1 VDQAQRIHHWA
12 FGGSAALDPLY
23 DPGRAMKLFQL
34 ALAYLRHRPLNT
46 FLNVILLALGVAMIV
61 VLLLFSSQ
69 MEDRL
74 TRDSRG
80 IDMVVGAKGSPL
92 QLILSSIYQIDMPT
106 GNIALTD
113 ALKLK
118 SHPMIKRI
126 VPLALGDAFRG
137 FRIVG
142 TEHSYLKLYDAALAQ
157 GELWAKP
164 LDAVLGSQVAKV
176 TGLKIGDTF
185 TGSHGLG
192 AGGGEHEAAP
202 FKVVGILAPTD
213 SVADRLVLTGIDS
226 VWKMHEHHSEK
237 EGDHTE
243 SNTGKEV
250 TSLLIQ
256 YRTPLAGAS
265 LPREINSQS
274 AMQAASPAFETAR
287 LLSLVGFGVD
297 TLRAFAI
304 VLMAS
309 ALLSMFIALTNTLDE
324 RRYDLAIMRTLGAGN
339 GWLFALVLLQGM
351 LLAGLG
357 ALIGIALGH
366 IAAQALGMWFN
377 ITQQMAFTGLT
388 WVKEEWWLIAVAI
401 AVGIV
406 AAILPALRA
415 YRTDI
420 ASTLAKE

>member
-1 VDQAQRIHHWA
+1 
-12 FGGSAALDPLY
+12 
-23 DPGRAMKLFQL
+23 MKLWQL
-34 ALAYLRHRPLNT
+34 ASAYLRERPLNT
-46 FLNVILLALGVAMIV
+46 FLNIFLLALGVAMIV
-61 VLLLFSSQ
+61 VLLLFSAQ
-69 MEDRL
+69 VEDRL
-74 TRDSRG
+74 TKDSQG

-106 GNIALTD
+106 GNISLTD
-113 ALKLK
+113 AKKLSK
-118 SHPMIKRI
+118 HPMIKTI

-142 TEHSYLKLYDAALAQ
+142 TEHSYLKLYDAKLAQ
-157 GELWAKP
+157 GELWSNP
-164 LDAVLGSQVAKV
+164 LDATLGAKVAKV

-202 FKVVGILAPTD
+202 FRVVGILAETG

-237 EGDHTE
+237 EDHATDHDDSDE
-243 SNTGKEV
+243 GKEV

-265 LPREINSQS
+265 LPREINSQT

-297 TLRAFAI
+297 TLRAFAL

-309 ALLSMFIALTNTLDE
+309 ALLSMLIALTNMLDE

-339 GWLFALVLLQGM
+339 RWLFALVIVQG
-351 LLAGLG
+351 LILALAG

-366 IAAQALGMWFN
+366 LAAQALGMWFN
-377 ITQQMAFTGLT
+377 MTQQMAFTGLT
-388 WVKEEWWLIAVAI
+388 WVKEEWWLIAIALLVGAI
-401 AVGIV
+401 
-406 AAILPALRA
+406 AAILPAIRA

>member
-1 VDQAQRIHHWA
+1 
-12 FGGSAALDPLY
+12 
-23 DPGRAMKLFQL
+23 MKLWQL
-34 ALAYLRHRPLNT
+34 AWAYLRERPLNT
-46 FLNVILLALGVAMIV
+46 FLNIFLLALGVAMIV
-61 VLLLFSSQ
+61 VLLLFSAQ
-69 MEDRL
+69 VEDRL
-74 TRDSRG
+74 TKDSRG

-106 GNIALTD
+106 GNISLTD
-113 ALKLK
+113 AKKLSK
-118 SHPMIKRI
+118 HPMIKTI

-142 TEHSYLKLYDAALAQ
+142 TEHSYLKLYDAKLAQ
-157 GELWAKP
+157 GELWSNP
-164 LDAVLGSQVAKV
+164 LDATLGAKVAKV
-176 TGLKIGDTF
+176 TGLKLGDKF

-202 FKVVGILAPTD
+202 FKVVGILAETG

-237 EGDHTE
+237 EDHATDHDDSDE
-243 SNTGKEV
+243 GKEV

-265 LPREINSQS
+265 LPREINSQT

-297 TLRAFAI
+297 TLRAFAL

-309 ALLSMFIALTNTLDE
+309 ALLSMFIALTNMLDE

-339 GWLFALVLLQGM
+339 RWLFALVIVQG
-351 LLAGLG
+351 LILALAG

-366 IAAQALGMWFN
+366 LAAQALGMWFN
-377 ITQQMAFTGLT
+377 MTQQMAFTGLT
-388 WVKEEWWLIAVAI
+388 WVKEEWWLIAIALLVGAI
-401 AVGIV
+401 
-406 AAILPALRA
+406 AAILPAIRA

>member
-1 VDQAQRIHHWA
+1 
-12 FGGSAALDPLY
+12 
-23 DPGRAMKLFQL
+23 MKLWQL
-34 ALAYLRHRPLNT
+34 AWAYLRERPLNT
-46 FLNVILLALGVAMIV
+46 FLNIFLLALGVAMIV
-61 VLLLFSSQ
+61 VLLLFSAQ
-69 MEDRL
+69 VEDRL
-74 TRDSRG
+74 TKDSRG

-106 GNIALTD
+106 GNISLTD
-113 ALKLK
+113 AKKLSK
-118 SHPMIKRI
+118 HPMIKTI

-142 TEHSYLKLYDAALAQ
+142 TEHSYLKLYDAKLAQ
-157 GELWAKP
+157 GELWTKP
-164 LDAVLGSQVAKV
+164 LDAVLGAKV
-176 TGLKIGDTF
+176 ARISALKIGDNF

-202 FKVVGILAPTD
+202 FKVVGILAETG

-237 EGDHTE
+237 EDHATDHDDSDE
-243 SNTGKEV
+243 GKEV

-265 LPREINSQS
+265 LPREINSQT

-297 TLRAFAI
+297 TLRAFAL

-309 ALLSMFIALTNTLDE
+309 ALLSMLIALTNMLDE

-339 GWLFALVLLQGM
+339 RWLFALVIVQG
-351 LLAGLG
+351 LILALAG

-366 IAAQALGMWFN
+366 LAAQALGMWFN
-377 ITQQMAFTGLT
+377 MTQQMAFTGLT
-388 WVKEEWWLIAVAI
+388 WVKEEWWLIAIALLVGAI
-401 AVGIV
+401 
-406 AAILPALRA
+406 AAILPAIRA

>member
-1 VDQAQRIHHWA
+1 
-12 FGGSAALDPLY
+12 
-23 DPGRAMKLFQL
+23 MKLPQL

-46 FLNVILLALGVAMIV
+46 FLNVVLLALGVAMIV
-61 VLLLFSSQ
+61 VLLLFSAQ

-92 QLILSSIYQIDMPT
+92 QLIISSIYQIDMPT
-106 GNIALTD
+106 GNIFLAD
-113 ALKLK
+113 ATKLR
-118 SHPMIKRI
+118 SHPMIKTI

-142 TEHSYLKLYDAALAQ
+142 TEHSYLGLYDAKLAR
-157 GELWAKP
+157 GELWMKP
-164 LDAVLGSQVAKV
+164 LDATLGAAVAEK
-176 TGLKIGDTF
+176 TGLDLGDTF

-202 FKVVGILAPTD
+202 FKVVGILAATG
-213 SVADRLVLTGIDS
+213 SVADRLILTGIDS
-226 VWKMHEHHSEK
+226 VWKMHQYHAQSNVEPET
-237 EGDHTE
+237 DTE
-243 SNTGKEV
+243 KEV

-287 LLSLVGFGVD
+287 LLSMVGFGVD

-309 ALLSMFIALTNTLDE
+309 ALLSMFIALTNSLDE

-339 GWLFALVLLQGM
+339 AWLFALVLLQGV
-351 LLAGLG
+351 LLAGIG
-357 ALIGIALGH
+357 ALIGIVLGH
-366 IAAQALGMWFN
+366 LAAQALGMWFN
-377 ITQQMAFTGLT
+377 LTQQMAFTGLT
-388 WVKEEWWLIAVAI
+388 WVQEEFWLIGVAVL
-401 AVGIV
+401 VGIV
-406 AAILPALRA
+406 AAIWPALRA
-415 YRTDI
+415 YHTDI

>member
-1 VDQAQRIHHWA
+1 
-12 FGGSAALDPLY
+12 
-23 DPGRAMKLFQL
+23 MKLFQL

-46 FLNVILLALGVAMIV
+46 LLNVILLALGVAMIV
-61 VLLLFSSQ
+61 VLLLFSAQ
-69 MEDRL
+69 VEDRL

-106 GNIALTD
+106 GNIALAD
-113 ALKLK
+113 AKKLA
-118 SHPMIKRI
+118 SHPMIKII

-142 TEHSYLKLYDAALAQ
+142 TEHSYLKLYDAKLAQ
-157 GELWAKP
+157 GELWTKP
-164 LDAVLGSQVAKV
+164 LDAALGAAVAKK
-176 TGLKIGDTF
+176 TGLKLGDTF

-202 FKVVGILAPTD
+202 FKVVGILAPTG

-226 VWKMHEHHSEK
+226 VWKMHEHHTEK
-237 EGDHTE
+237 ETHETE
-243 SNTGKEV
+243 SDAGKEV
-250 TSLLIQ
+250 TALLIQ

-297 TLRAFAI
+297 TLRAFAV

-339 GWLFALVLLQGM
+339 AWLFALVLLQGM

-357 ALIGIALGH
+357 ALIGIVLGH
-366 IAAQALGMWFN
+366 LAAQALGMWFN

-388 WVKEEWWLIAVAI
+388 WVKEEFWLIAVAI
-401 AVGIV
+401 GVGIV

-420 ASTLAKE
+420 ARTLAKE

>member
-1 VDQAQRIHHWA
+1 
-12 FGGSAALDPLY
+12 
-23 DPGRAMKLFQL
+23 MKLLQL
-34 ALAYLRHRPLNT
+34 ALAYLRHRSLNT

-61 VLLLFSSQ
+61 VLLLFSAQ
-69 MEDRL
+69 VEDRL

-106 GNIALTD
+106 GNISLAD
-113 ALKLK
+113 AMKLK
-118 SHPMIKRI
+118 SHPMIKTI

-142 TEHSYLKLYDAALAQ
+142 TEHSYLTLYDAKLAQ
-157 GELWAKP
+157 GELWTKP
-164 LDAVLGSQVAKV
+164 LDAVLGAAVAKK
-176 TGLKIGDTF
+176 TGLKLGDRF

-202 FKVVGILAPTD
+202 FKVVGILAETG

-226 VWKMHEHHSEK
+226 VWKMHEHHGEK
-237 EGDHTE
+237 ETHETE
-243 SNTGKEV
+243 SDAAKEV

-265 LPREINSQS
+265 LPREINSKS

-339 GWLFALVLLQGM
+339 VWLFALVLLQGV

-366 IAAQALGMWFN
+366 LAAQALGMWFN

-388 WVKEEWWLIAVAI
+388 WVNEEFGLIAVAI
-401 AVGIV
+401 GVGIV

>member
-1 VDQAQRIHHWA
+1 MR
-12 FGGSAALDPLY
+12 LL
-23 DPGRAMKLFQL
+23 QL
-34 ALAYLRHRPLNT
+34 AFAYLRHRPLNT
-46 FLNVILLALGVAMIV
+46 LLNVILLALGVAMIV
-61 VLLLFSSQ
+61 VLLLFSAQ

-106 GNIALTD
+106 GNIALAD
-113 ALKLK
+113 AKKLK
-118 SHPMIKRI
+118 SHPMIKTI

-142 TEHSYLKLYDAALAQ
+142 TEHSYLGLYDAKLAQ
-157 GELWAKP
+157 GELWSKP
-164 LDAVLGSQVAKV
+164 LDATLGAKVAKV
-176 TGLKIGDTF
+176 TGLNLGDTF

-202 FKVVGILAPTD
+202 FKVVGILAETG

-226 VWKMHEHHSEK
+226 VWKMHEHHAEQAA
-237 EGDHTE
+237 EETDA
-243 SNTGKEV
+243 GKEV

-256 YRTPLAGAS
+256 YRSPLAGAS

-339 GWLFALVLLQGM
+339 AWLFALVLLQGV
-351 LLAGLG
+351 LLAGIG
-357 ALIGIALGH
+357 ALLGLVLGH
-366 IAAQALGMWFN
+366 LAAQALGMWFN
-377 ITQQMAFTGLT
+377 IPQQMAFTGIT
-388 WVKEEWWLIAVAI
+388 WVKEEMWLIAVAVL
-401 AVGIV
+401 VGII

-420 ASTLAKE
+420 AKTLAKE

>member
-1 VDQAQRIHHWA
+1 
-12 FGGSAALDPLY
+12 
-23 DPGRAMKLFQL
+23 MKLPQL

-46 FLNVILLALGVAMIV
+46 FLNVILLAFGVAMIV
-61 VLLLFSSQ
+61 VLLLFSAQ
-69 MEDRL
+69 VEDRL

-113 ALKLK
+113 AIKLK

-142 TEHSYLKLYDAALAQ
+142 TEHSYLKLYDAKLAQ

-164 LDAVLGSQVAKV
+164 LDATLGAAVAKKI
-176 TGLKIGDTF
+176 GLKIGDTF
-185 TGSHGLG
+185 TGAHGLG

-202 FKVVGILAPTD
+202 FKVVGILQESG

-237 EGDHTE
+237 EEHHEE
-243 SNTGKEV
+243 SNADKEV

-287 LLSLVGFGVD
+287 LLNLVGFGVD

-339 GWLFALVLLQGM
+339 GWLFVLVILQGVLL
-351 LLAGLG
+351 AAIG

-366 IAAQALGMWFN
+366 VAAQLLGMWFN

-401 AVGIV
+401 VVGVV

>member
-1 VDQAQRIHHWA
+1 
-12 FGGSAALDPLY
+12 
-23 DPGRAMKLFQL
+23 MKLWQL
-34 ALAYLRHRPLNT
+34 AWAYLRERPLNT
-46 FLNVILLALGVAMIV
+46 FLNIFLLALGVAMIV
-61 VLLLFSSQ
+61 VLLLFSAQ
-69 MEDRL
+69 VEDRL
-74 TRDSRG
+74 TKDSRG

-106 GNIALTD
+106 GNIPLAD
-113 ALKLK
+113 AKKL
-118 SHPMIKRI
+118 SQHPMIKTI

-142 TEHSYLKLYDAALAQ
+142 TEHSYLKFYDAKLAQ

-164 LDAVLGSQVAKV
+164 LDATLGAKVAKV
-176 TGLKIGDTF
+176 TGLKLGDTF

-192 AGGGEHEAAP
+192 AGGGEHEASP
-202 FKVVGILAPTD
+202 FKVVGILAETG

-226 VWKMHEHHSEK
+226 VWKMHEHHGAK
-237 EGDHTE
+237 EDHDADHDE
-243 SNTGKEV
+243 NKDREV

-265 LPREINSQS
+265 LPREINSQT

-297 TLRAFAI
+297 TLRAFAV

-309 ALLSMFIALTNTLDE
+309 ALLSMFIALTNMLDE

-339 GWLFALVLLQGM
+339 GWLFALVILQG
-351 LLAGLG
+351 LILALAG
-357 ALIGIALGH
+357 ALIGIVLGH
-366 IAAQALGMWFN
+366 MAAQALGMWFN
-377 ITQQMAFTGLT
+377 MTQQMAFTGWT
-388 WVKEEWWLIAVAI
+388 WVMEEIWLIAI
-401 AVGIV
+401 AVLVGGI
-406 AAILPALRA
+406 AAILPAIRA

-420 ASTLAKE
+420 AKTLAKE

>member
-1 VDQAQRIHHWA
+1 MR
-12 FGGSAALDPLY
+12 LL
-23 DPGRAMKLFQL
+23 QL

-61 VLLLFSSQ
+61 VLLLFSAQ
-69 MEDRL
+69 VEDRL

-106 GNIALTD
+106 GNISLAD
-113 ALKLK
+113 AKKLK
-118 SHPMIKRI
+118 SHPMIKTI

-142 TEHSYLKLYDAALAQ
+142 TEHSYLGLYDAKLAQ

-164 LDAVLGSQVAKV
+164 LDATLGARVAKA
-176 TGLKIGDTF
+176 TGLKLGDTF

-202 FKVVGILAPTD
+202 FKVVGILAETG

-226 VWKMHEHHSEK
+226 VWKMHEHHAEK
-237 EGDHTE
+237 EQHENEHETDTDE
-243 SNTGKEV
+243 GKQV

-287 LLSLVGFGVD
+287 LLTLVGFGVD
-297 TLRAFAI
+297 TLRAFGI

-339 GWLFALVLLQGM
+339 AWLFALVLLQGV
-351 LLAGLG
+351 LLAGIG
-357 ALIGIALGH
+357 ALIGIVLGH
-366 IAAQALGMWFN
+366 LAAQVLGMWFN

-388 WVKEEWWLIAVAI
+388 WVKEEIWLIAVAVL
-401 AVGIV
+401 VGIV
-406 AAILPALRA
+406 AAILPAIRA

-420 ASTLAKE
+420 AATLAKE

>member
-1 VDQAQRIHHWA
+1 
-12 FGGSAALDPLY
+12 
-23 DPGRAMKLFQL
+23 
-34 ALAYLRHRPLNT
+34 
-46 FLNVILLALGVAMIV
+46 
-61 VLLLFSSQ
+61 
-69 MEDRL
+69 
-74 TRDSRG
+74 
-80 IDMVVGAKGSPL
+80 MVVGAKGSPL

-106 GNIALTD
+106 GNILLAD
-113 ALKLK
+113 AKKLIG
-118 SHPMIKRI
+118 HPLIKTI
-126 VPLALGDAFRG
+126 VPLALGDAFHG

-142 TEHSYLKLYDAALAQ
+142 TEHSYLKLYDAKIAQ

-164 LDAVLGSQVAKV
+164 LDATLGAAVAKK
-176 TGLKIGDTF
+176 TELKLGDTF

-202 FKVVGILAPTD
+202 FKVVGILAETG

-226 VWKMHEHHSEK
+226 VWEMHEHHADKEK
-237 EGDHTE
+237 RAAE
-243 SNTGKEV
+243 SNEGREV

-297 TLRAFAI
+297 TLRAFGI

-339 GWLFALVLLQGM
+339 GWLFALVLLQGV
-351 LLAGLG
+351 LLASLG

-366 IAAQALGMWFN
+366 LAAQGLGMWFN

-388 WVKEEWWLIAVAI
+388 WVKEEFWLIAVAI
-401 AVGIV
+401 GVGII

>member
-1 VDQAQRIHHWA
+1 
-12 FGGSAALDPLY
+12 
-23 DPGRAMKLFQL
+23 MKLFQL

-61 VLLLFSSQ
+61 VLLLFSAQ

-106 GNIALTD
+106 GNIALAD

-142 TEHSYLKLYDAALAQ
+142 TEHSYLKLYDAKIAQ

-164 LDAVLGSQVAKV
+164 LEAALGAQVAKV

-202 FKVVGILAPTD
+202 FKVVGILRETG

-237 EGDHTE
+237 EEHHEE
-243 SNTGKEV
+243 SSADKEV

-287 LLSLVGFGVD
+287 LLNLVGFGVD

-304 VLMAS
+304 VLMIS

-339 GWLFALVLLQGM
+339 RWLFALVILQGL

-357 ALIGIALGH
+357 ALIGIGLGH
-366 IAAQALGMWFN
+366 LAAQALGMWFN

-388 WVKEEWWLIAVAI
+388 WVKEEFWLIAVAI
-401 AVGIV
+401 GVGII

-420 ASTLAKE
+420 AKTLAKE

>member
-1 VDQAQRIHHWA
+1 MT
-12 FGGSAALDPLY
+12 LP
-23 DPGRAMKLFQL
+23 QL

-46 FLNVILLALGVAMIV
+46 LLNVILLALGIAMIV
-61 VLLLFSSQ
+61 VLLLFSAQ

-106 GNIALTD
+106 GNIPLAD
-113 ALKLK
+113 AKKLK
-118 SHPMIKRI
+118 SHPMIKTI

-142 TEHSYLKLYDAALAQ
+142 TEHNYLDLYHAKLAQ
-157 GELWAKP
+157 GELWGEP
-164 LDAVLGSQVAKV
+164 LDATLGAKVAKV
-176 TGLKIGDTF
+176 TGLKLGDTF

-202 FKVVGILAPTD
+202 FKVVGILAETGG
-213 SVADRLVLTGIDS
+213 VADRLVLTGIDS
-226 VWKMHEHHSEK
+226 VWKMHEHHAQEK
-237 EGDHTE
+237 QETE
-243 SNTGKEV
+243 SNDDREV
-250 TSLLIQ
+250 TALLIQ

-265 LPREINSQS
+265 LPREINTQS

-287 LLSLVGFGVD
+287 LLSLLGVGVD

-339 GWLFALVLLQGM
+339 TSLFVLVLLQGV
-351 LLAGLG
+351 LLAAIG
-357 ALIGIALGH
+357 ALLGIVLGH
-366 IAAQALGMWFN
+366 LAAQALGMWFN
-377 ITQQMAFTGLT
+377 ITQQMAFTGLI
-388 WVKEEWWLIAVAI
+388 WVKQEFWLIAVAI
-401 AVGIV
+401 VVGIV
-406 AAILPALRA
+406 AAILPAIRA

-420 ASTLAKE
+420 ARTLADQ

>member
-1 VDQAQRIHHWA
+1 
-12 FGGSAALDPLY
+12 
-23 DPGRAMKLFQL
+23 MKLFQL

-46 FLNVILLALGVAMIV
+46 LLNVILLALGVAMIV
-61 VLLLFSSQ
+61 VLLLFSAQ
-69 MEDRL
+69 VEDRL

-106 GNIALTD
+106 GNISLSD

-118 SHPMIKRI
+118 SHPMIKTI

-142 TEHSYLKLYDAALAQ
+142 TDHSYLKLYDAKLAQ

-164 LDAVLGSQVAKV
+164 LDAALGAAVAKK
-176 TGLKIGDTF
+176 TGLKLGDTF

-202 FKVVGILAPTD
+202 FKVVGILKETD
-213 SVADRLVLTGIDS
+213 SVADRLVLTGVDS
-226 VWKMHEHHSEK
+226 VWKMHEHHAEK
-237 EGDHTE
+237 GKHETE
-243 SNTGKEV
+243 SDDGKEV
-250 TSLLIQ
+250 TALLIQ

-274 AMQAASPAFETAR
+274 ALQAASPAFETAR
-287 LLSLVGFGVD
+287 LLSLVGFGID

-339 GWLFALVLLQGM
+339 AWLFALVLLQGV

-366 IAAQALGMWFN
+366 LAAQLLGMWFN

-388 WVKEEWWLIAVAI
+388 WVKEEFWLIAVAI
-401 AVGIV
+401 GVGII

-420 ASTLAKE
+420 ARTLAKE

>member
-1 VDQAQRIHHWA
+1 
-12 FGGSAALDPLY
+12 
-23 DPGRAMKLFQL
+23 MKLLQL

-46 FLNVILLALGVAMIV
+46 LLNVILLALGVAMIV
-61 VLLLFSSQ
+61 VLLLFSAQ
-69 MEDRL
+69 VEDRL

-106 GNIALTD
+106 GNIPLAD
-113 ALKLK
+113 AKKLK
-118 SHPMIKRI
+118 SHPMIKTI

-142 TEHSYLKLYDAALAQ
+142 TEHSYLKLYAAKLAQ
-157 GELWAKP
+157 GELWSKP
-164 LDAVLGSQVAKV
+164 LDATLGAAVAKK
-176 TGLKIGDTF
+176 TGLKLGDTF
-185 TGSHGLG
+185 SGSHGLG

-202 FKVVGILAPTD
+202 FKVVGILAETG

-226 VWKMHEHHSEK
+226 VWKMHEHHAVREEK
-237 EGDHTE
+237 QETDE
-243 SNTGKEV
+243 GKEV

-256 YRTPLAGAS
+256 YRSPIAGAS

-274 AMQAASPAFETAR
+274 LMQAASPAFETAR
-287 LLSLVGFGVD
+287 LLTLVGFGVD

-339 GWLFALVLLQGM
+339 AWLFALVLLQGV

-366 IAAQALGMWFN
+366 LAAQALGMWFN

-388 WVKEEWWLIAVAI
+388 WVKEEFWLIVVAI
-401 AVGIV
+401 AVGII
-406 AAILPALRA
+406 AAILPAIRA

-420 ASTLAKE
+420 AETLAKE

>member
-1 VDQAQRIHHWA
+1 
-12 FGGSAALDPLY
+12 
-23 DPGRAMKLFQL
+23 MKLFQL

-61 VLLLFSSQ
+61 VLLLFSAQ

-106 GNIALTD
+106 GNISLTD
-113 ALKLK
+113 AKKLK
-118 SHPMIKRI
+118 SHPMIKTI

-142 TEHSYLKLYDAALAQ
+142 TEHSYLSLYDAKLAQ
-157 GELWAKP
+157 GELWSKP
-164 LDAVLGSQVAKV
+164 LDAVLGAAATKK
-176 TGLKIGDTF
+176 TGLKLGDTF
-185 TGSHGLG
+185 TGAHGLG
-192 AGGGEHEAAP
+192 VGGGEHEAAP
-202 FKVVGILAPTD
+202 FKVVGILAETG

-226 VWKMHEHHSEK
+226 VWKMHEHHAENEQHK
-237 EGDHTE
+237 NEQEAE
-243 SNTGKEV
+243 SDEGKEV

-287 LLSLVGFGVD
+287 LLTLVGFGVD

-324 RRYDLAIMRTLGAGN
+324 RHYDLAIMRTLGAGN
-339 GWLFALVLLQGM
+339 AWLFALVLLQGII
-351 LLAGLG
+351 LAGIG
-357 ALIGIALGH
+357 ALIGIVLGH
-366 IAAQALGMWFN
+366 LAAQGLGMWFN

-388 WVKEEWWLIAVAI
+388 WVKEEMWLIAVAVM
-401 AVGIV
+401 VGIV
-406 AAILPALRA
+406 AAILPAIRA

-420 ASTLAKE
+420 AATLAKE

>member
-1 VDQAQRIHHWA
+1 
-12 FGGSAALDPLY
+12 
-23 DPGRAMKLFQL
+23 MKLWQL
-34 ALAYLRHRPLNT
+34 AWAYLRDRPLNT
-46 FLNVILLALGVAMIV
+46 FLNIFLLALGVAMIV

-69 MEDRL
+69 VEDRL
-74 TRDSRG
+74 TKDSQG

-106 GNIALTD
+106 GNIPLAD
-113 ALKLK
+113 AKKL
-118 SHPMIKRI
+118 SQHPMIKTI

-142 TEHSYLKLYDAALAQ
+142 TEHSYLKLYDAKLAQ
-157 GELWAKP
+157 GELWTQP
-164 LDAVLGSQVAKV
+164 LDATLGAKVAKV

-192 AGGGEHEAAP
+192 AGGGEHEASP
-202 FKVVGILAPTD
+202 FKVVGILAETG
-213 SVADRLVLTGIDS
+213 SVADRLVLTGITS
-226 VWKMHEHHSEK
+226 VWKMHEHHGAK
-237 EGDHTE
+237 EEHADHDDSDE
-243 SNTGKEV
+243 GKEV

-256 YRTPLAGAS
+256 YRTALAGAS
-265 LPREINSQS
+265 LPREINSQT

-297 TLRAFAI
+297 TLRAIAL

-309 ALLSMFIALTNTLDE
+309 ALLSMFIALTNMLDE

-339 GWLFALVLLQGM
+339 RWLFALVILQG
-351 LLAGLG
+351 LILALAG
-357 ALIGIALGH
+357 ALIGIVLGH
-366 IAAQALGMWFN
+366 MAAQALGMWFN
-377 ITQQMAFTGLT
+377 MTQQMAFTGLT
-388 WVKEEWWLIAVAI
+388 WVREELWLVVVSLM
-401 AVGIV
+401 VGGI
-406 AAILPALRA
+406 AAILPAIRA

>member
-1 VDQAQRIHHWA
+1 
-12 FGGSAALDPLY
+12 
-23 DPGRAMKLFQL
+23 MKLFQL

-46 FLNVILLALGVAMIV
+46 FLNVLLLALGVAMIV
-61 VLLLFSSQ
+61 VLLLFSAQ
-69 MEDRL
+69 MEERL

-106 GNIALTD
+106 GNIALAD

-142 TEHSYLKLYDAALAQ
+142 TEHNYLKLYDATLAQ
-157 GELWAKP
+157 GELWVKP
-164 LDAVLGSQVAKV
+164 LDAVLGAQVAKV
-176 TGLKIGDTF
+176 TGLKIGAAF

-202 FKVVGILAPTD
+202 FKVVGVLAPTG

-226 VWKMHEHHSEK
+226 VWKMHEHHAEKVEHESES
-237 EGDHTE
+237 TE
-243 SNTGKEV
+243 GKEV

-339 GWLFALVLLQGM
+339 GWLFALVLLQGVM
-351 LLAGLG
+351 LAAIG
-357 ALIGIALGH
+357 ALIGIVLGH
-366 IAAQALGMWFN
+366 LAAQLLGMWFN
-377 ITQQMAFTGLT
+377 ITQQMAFTGFT
-388 WVKEEWWLIAVAI
+388 WVKEEMWLIAVAI

>member
-1 VDQAQRIHHWA
+1 MNL
-12 FGGSAALDPLY
+12 S
-23 DPGRAMKLFQL
+23 QL
-34 ALAYLRHRPLNT
+34 ALAYLGHRPLNT

-61 VLLLFSSQ
+61 VLLLFSAQ
-69 MEDRL
+69 VEDRL

-106 GNIALTD
+106 GNISLAD
-113 ALKLK
+113 AKKLK
-118 SHPMIKRI
+118 SHPMIKTI

-142 TEHSYLKLYDAALAQ
+142 TEHSYLGLYEAKLAQ
-157 GELWAKP
+157 GELWANP
-164 LDAVLGSQVAKV
+164 LDATLGAKVAQV
-176 TGLKIGDTF
+176 TGLKLGDSF

-202 FKVVGILAPTD
+202 FKVVGILAETG

-226 VWKMHEHHSEK
+226 VWKMHELHAEHEAID
-237 EGDHTE
+237 ETDE
-243 SNTGKEV
+243 GKEV

-256 YRTPLAGAS
+256 YRTPLAGVS
-265 LPREINSQS
+265 LPREINSRS

-309 ALLSMFIALTNTLDE
+309 ALLAMFIALTNTLDE

-339 GWLFALVLLQGM
+339 GWLFALVLLQGII
-351 LLAGLG
+351 LAGISV
-357 ALIGIALGH
+357 LIGIALGH
-366 IAAQALGMWFN
+366 LAAQILGMWFN

-388 WVKEEWWLIAVAI
+388 WVKEEFWLIAVAI
-401 AVGIV
+401 GVGII
-406 AAILPALRA
+406 AAILPAIRA

-420 ASTLAKE
+420 AKTLAKE

>member
-1 VDQAQRIHHWA
+1 
-12 FGGSAALDPLY
+12 
-23 DPGRAMKLFQL
+23 MKLPHL
-34 ALAYLRHRPLNT
+34 AIAYLRHRPLNT
-46 FLNVILLALGVAMIV
+46 FLNVVLLALGVAMIV
-61 VLLLFSSQ
+61 VLLLFSAQ

-74 TRDSRG
+74 TRDSRS

-106 GNIALTD
+106 GNILLTD
-113 ALKLK
+113 AKKLA
-118 SHPMIKRI
+118 SHPMIKTI

-142 TEHSYLKLYDAALAQ
+142 TDPSYLKLYDATLAQ
-157 GELWAKP
+157 GELWSKP
-164 LDAVLGSQVAKV
+164 LDAALGAAVAKK

-185 TGSHGLG
+185 IGSHGLG

-202 FKVVGILAPTD
+202 FKVVGILAETG
-213 SVADRLVLTGIDS
+213 SVADRLVLTGVNS
-226 VWKMHEHHSEK
+226 VWKMHEHHAEK
-237 EGDHTE
+237 EKHDEHEAE
-243 SNTGKEV
+243 SQEGKEV

-274 AMQAASPAFETAR
+274 ALQAASPAFETAR

-339 GWLFALVLLQGM
+339 GWLFALVLLQGV
-351 LLAGLG
+351 LLAVIG
-357 ALIGIALGH
+357 ALFGIALGH
-366 IAAQALGMWFN
+366 IAAQLLGMWFN
-377 ITQQMAFTGLT
+377 ITQQMAFTGFT

>member
-1 VDQAQRIHHWA
+1 
-12 FGGSAALDPLY
+12 
-23 DPGRAMKLFQL
+23 MKLFQL

-61 VLLLFSSQ
+61 VLLLFSAQ
-69 MEDRL
+69 VEDRL

-106 GNIALTD
+106 GNISLSD
-113 ALKLK
+113 AKKLIG
-118 SHPMIKRI
+118 HPMIKTI

-142 TEHSYLKLYDAALAQ
+142 TEPGYLKLYDAKLAQ
-157 GELWAKP
+157 GELWSKP
-164 LDAVLGSQVAKV
+164 LDATLGAAVAKK
-176 TGLKIGDTF
+176 TGLKLGDTF

-192 AGGGEHEAAP
+192 AGGGEHQAAP
-202 FKVVGILAPTD
+202 FKVVGILAETG

-226 VWKMHEHHSEK
+226 VWKIHEHHAEEDK
-237 EGDHTE
+237 HDEHETE
-243 SNTGKEV
+243 SNDGKEV

-256 YRTPLAGAS
+256 YRSPLAGAS

-287 LLSLVGFGVD
+287 LLSLVGFGID

-339 GWLFALVLLQGM
+339 VWLFALVLLQGV

-366 IAAQALGMWFN
+366 LAAQGLGMWFN

-388 WVKEEWWLIAVAI
+388 WVKEEFWLIAVAI
-401 AVGIV
+401 GVGII
-406 AAILPALRA
+406 AAILPAIRA

-420 ASTLAKE
+420 AKTLAKE

>member
-1 VDQAQRIHHWA
+1 
-12 FGGSAALDPLY
+12 
-23 DPGRAMKLFQL
+23 MKLLQL
-34 ALAYLRHRPLNT
+34 ASAYLHHRPLNT

-61 VLLLFSSQ
+61 VLLLFSAQ
-69 MEDRL
+69 VEDRL

-106 GNIALTD
+106 GNILLAD
-113 ALKLK
+113 AKKLIG
-118 SHPMIKRI
+118 HPMIKTI

-142 TEHSYLKLYDAALAQ
+142 TEHGYLKLYDAKIAQ

-164 LDAVLGSQVAKV
+164 LDATLGAAVAKK
-176 TGLKIGDTF
+176 TELKLGDTF

-202 FKVVGILAPTD
+202 FRVVGILAETG

-226 VWKMHEHHSEK
+226 VWEMHEHHADKEK
-237 EGDHTE
+237 RAAE
-243 SNTGKEV
+243 SNEGREV

-265 LPREINSQS
+265 LPREINSKS

-339 GWLFALVLLQGM
+339 AWLFALVLLQGM
-351 LLAGLG
+351 LLASLG

-366 IAAQALGMWFN
+366 LAAQGLGMWFN

-388 WVKEEWWLIAVAI
+388 WVKEEFWLIAVAI
-401 AVGIV
+401 GVGII

>member
-1 VDQAQRIHHWA
+1 
-12 FGGSAALDPLY
+12 
-23 DPGRAMKLFQL
+23 MKLLQL

-61 VLLLFSSQ
+61 VLLLFSAQ
-69 MEDRL
+69 VEDRL

-106 GNIALTD
+106 GNISLAD
-113 ALKLK
+113 AKKLK
-118 SHPMIKRI
+118 SHPMIKTM
-126 VPLALGDAFRG
+126 VPLALGDALRG

-142 TEHSYLKLYDAALAQ
+142 TEHSYLKLYEAKLAQ
-157 GELWAKP
+157 GELWMKP
-164 LDAVLGSQVAKV
+164 LDAVLGATVASK
-176 TGLKIGDTF
+176 TGLKLGDAF

-202 FKVVGILAPTD
+202 FKVVGILAQTG

-226 VWKMHEHHSEK
+226 VWKMHEHHVEK
-237 EGDHTE
+237 ETHADEHE
-243 SNTGKEV
+243 AELDAGKEV

-287 LLSLVGFGVD
+287 LLSLVGFGID

-339 GWLFALVLLQGM
+339 GWLFALVLLQGV
-351 LLAGLG
+351 LLAAIG

-366 IAAQALGMWFN
+366 LAAQALGMWFN

-388 WVKEEWWLIAVAI
+388 WVNEEFWLIAVAI
-401 AVGIV
+401 GVGII
-406 AAILPALRA
+406 AAIMPAIRA

-420 ASTLAKE
+420 AKTLAKE

>member
-1 VDQAQRIHHWA
+1 MR
-12 FGGSAALDPLY
+12 LL
-23 DPGRAMKLFQL
+23 QL
-34 ALAYLRHRPLNT
+34 AFAYLRHRPLNT
-46 FLNVILLALGVAMIV
+46 LLNVILLALGVAMIV
-61 VLLLFSSQ
+61 VLLLFSTQ

-106 GNIALTD
+106 GNIALAD
-113 ALKLK
+113 AKKLK
-118 SHPMIKRI
+118 SHPMIKTI

-142 TEHSYLKLYDAALAQ
+142 TEHSYLGLYDAKLAQ
-157 GELWAKP
+157 GELWSKP
-164 LDAVLGSQVAKV
+164 LDATLGAKVAKA
-176 TGLKIGDTF
+176 TGLNLGDAF

-202 FKVVGILAPTD
+202 FKVVGILAETG

-226 VWKMHEHHSEK
+226 VWKMHEHHAEHDA
-237 EGDHTE
+237 EETDA
-243 SNTGKEV
+243 GKEV

-256 YRTPLAGAS
+256 YRSPLAGAS

-339 GWLFALVLLQGM
+339 AWLFALVLLQGV
-351 LLAGLG
+351 LLAGIG
-357 ALIGIALGH
+357 ALLGLVLGH
-366 IAAQALGMWFN
+366 LAAQSLGMWFN
-377 ITQQMAFTGLT
+377 ITQQMAFTGIT
-388 WVKEEWWLIAVAI
+388 WVKEEMWLIAVAVL
-401 AVGIV
+401 VGII

-420 ASTLAKE
+420 AKTLAKE

>member
-1 VDQAQRIHHWA
+1 
-12 FGGSAALDPLY
+12 
-23 DPGRAMKLFQL
+23 MKLWQL
-34 ALAYLRHRPLNT
+34 AWAYLRERPLNT
-46 FLNVILLALGVAMIV
+46 FLNIFLLALGVAMIV
-61 VLLLFSSQ
+61 VLLLFSAQ
-69 MEDRL
+69 VEDRL
-74 TRDSRG
+74 TKDSRG

-106 GNIALTD
+106 GNIPLAD
-113 ALKLK
+113 AKKL
-118 SHPMIKRI
+118 SQHPMIKTI

-142 TEHSYLKLYDAALAQ
+142 TEHSYLKFYDAKLVQ

-164 LDAVLGSQVAKV
+164 LDATLGAKVAKV
-176 TGLKIGDTF
+176 TGLKLGDTF

-192 AGGGEHEAAP
+192 AGGGEHEASP
-202 FKVVGILAPTD
+202 FKVVGILAETG

-226 VWKMHEHHSEK
+226 VWKMHEHHGAK
-237 EGDHTE
+237 EDHDADHDE
-243 SNTGKEV
+243 NKDREV

-265 LPREINSQS
+265 LPREINSQT

-297 TLRAFAI
+297 TLRAFAV

-309 ALLSMFIALTNTLDE
+309 ALLSMFIALTNMLDE

-339 GWLFALVLLQGM
+339 GWLFALVILQG
-351 LLAGLG
+351 LILALAG
-357 ALIGIALGH
+357 ALIGIVLGH
-366 IAAQALGMWFN
+366 MAAQALGMWFN
-377 ITQQMAFTGLT
+377 MTQQMAFTGWT
-388 WVKEEWWLIAVAI
+388 WVMEEIWLIAI
-401 AVGIV
+401 AVLVGGI
-406 AAILPALRA
+406 AAILPAIRA

-420 ASTLAKE
+420 AKTLAKE

>member
-1 VDQAQRIHHWA
+1 
-12 FGGSAALDPLY
+12 
-23 DPGRAMKLFQL
+23 MKLWQL
-34 ALAYLRHRPLNT
+34 ASAYLRERPLNT
-46 FLNVILLALGVAMIV
+46 FLNIFLLALGVAMIV

-69 MEDRL
+69 VEDRL
-74 TRDSRG
+74 SKDSQG

-106 GNIALTD
+106 GNISLTD
-113 ALKLK
+113 AKKLSK
-118 SHPMIKRI
+118 HPMIKTI

-142 TEHSYLKLYDAALAQ
+142 TEHSYLKLYDAKLAQ
-157 GELWAKP
+157 GELWTKP
-164 LDAVLGSQVAKV
+164 LDAVLGAKV
-176 TGLKIGDTF
+176 ARISALKIGDNF

-202 FKVVGILAPTD
+202 FKVVGILAETG

-237 EGDHTE
+237 EDHATDHDDSDE
-243 SNTGKEV
+243 GKEV

-265 LPREINSQS
+265 LPREVNRLS

-297 TLRAFAI
+297 TLRAFAL

-309 ALLSMFIALTNTLDE
+309 ALLSMFIALTNMLDE

-339 GWLFALVLLQGM
+339 RWLFALVIMQG
-351 LLAGLG
+351 LILALAG

-366 IAAQALGMWFN
+366 LAAQALGMWFN
-377 ITQQMAFTGLT
+377 MTQQMAFTGLT
-388 WVKEEWWLIAVAI
+388 WVKEEWWLIAIALLVGAI
-401 AVGIV
+401 
-406 AAILPALRA
+406 AAILPAIRA

>member
-1 VDQAQRIHHWA
+1 
-12 FGGSAALDPLY
+12 
-23 DPGRAMKLFQL
+23 MKLLQL
-34 ALAYLRHRPLNT
+34 ASAYLRHRPLNT

-61 VLLLFSSQ
+61 VLLLFSAQ
-69 MEDRL
+69 VEDRL

-106 GNIALTD
+106 GNILLVD
-113 ALKLK
+113 AKKLIG
-118 SHPMIKRI
+118 HPMIKTI

-142 TEHSYLKLYDAALAQ
+142 TEHGYLKLYDAKIAQ

-164 LDAVLGSQVAKV
+164 LDATLGAAVAKK
-176 TGLKIGDTF
+176 TELKLGDTF

-202 FKVVGILAPTD
+202 FKVVGILAATG

-226 VWKMHEHHSEK
+226 VWKMHEHHAEK
-237 EGDHTE
+237 HETE
-243 SNTGKEV
+243 SDDGREV

-297 TLRAFAI
+297 TLRAFGI

-339 GWLFALVLLQGM
+339 GWLFALVLLQGV
-351 LLAGLG
+351 LLATLG

-366 IAAQALGMWFN
+366 LAAQGLGMWFN

-388 WVKEEWWLIAVAI
+388 WVKEEFWLIAVAI
-401 AVGIV
+401 GVGII

>member
-1 VDQAQRIHHWA
+1 
-12 FGGSAALDPLY
+12 
-23 DPGRAMKLFQL
+23 MKLWQL

-61 VLLLFSSQ
+61 VLLLFSAQ

-106 GNIALTD
+106 GNISLA
-113 ALKLK
+113 AARKLK
-118 SHPMIKRI
+118 SHPMIKTI

-142 TEHSYLKLYDAALAQ
+142 TEHSYLKLYDAKLAQ
-157 GELWAKP
+157 GELWSKP
-164 LDAVLGSQVAKV
+164 LDAALGAAVAKK
-176 TGLKIGDTF
+176 TGLKLGDTF

-202 FKVVGILAPTD
+202 FKVIGILAETG

-226 VWKMHEHHSEK
+226 VWKMHEHHAEK
-237 EGDHTE
+237 EKHEGEHETE
-243 SNTGKEV
+243 TDEGKEV
-250 TSLLIQ
+250 TALLIQ

-265 LPREINSQS
+265 LPREINNQS

-287 LLSLVGFGVD
+287 LLTLVGFGVD
-297 TLRAFAI
+297 TLRVFAI

-309 ALLSMFIALTNTLDE
+309 ALLSMFIALTNALDE
-324 RRYDLAIMRTLGAGN
+324 RRYDLAIMRTLGAGS
-339 GWLFALVLLQGM
+339 GWQFALVMLQGL
-351 LLAGLG
+351 LLAGIG
-357 ALIGIALGH
+357 ALVGIVLGH
-366 IAAQALGMWFN
+366 LAAQALGMWFN
-377 ITQQMAFTGLT
+377 ITQQMAFTGIT
-388 WVKEEWWLIAVAI
+388 WVSEEVWLIAVAI
-401 AVGIV
+401 GVGII
-406 AAILPALRA
+406 AAILPAIGA

-420 ASTLAKE
+420 AKTLAKE

>member
-1 VDQAQRIHHWA
+1 V
-12 FGGSAALDPLY
+12 
-23 DPGRAMKLFQL
+23 KLFQL
-34 ALAYLRHRPLNT
+34 AFAYLRHRPLNT

-61 VLLLFSSQ
+61 VLLLFSAQ

-80 IDMVVGAKGSPL
+80 IDMVIGAKGSPL

-106 GNIALTD
+106 GNILLTD
-113 ALKLK
+113 AKKLIG
-118 SHPMIKRI
+118 HPMIKNI

-142 TEHSYLKLYDAALAQ
+142 TEHGYLKLYDAKLAQ
-157 GELWAKP
+157 GELWNKP
-164 LDAVLGSQVAKV
+164 LDAALGAAVAKK
-176 TGLKIGDTF
+176 TGLKLGDTF

-202 FKVVGILAPTD
+202 FKVVGILAETG
-213 SVADRLVLTGIDS
+213 SVADRLVLTGINS
-226 VWKMHEHHSEK
+226 VWKMHEHHAEN
-237 EGDHTE
+237 ETHAE
-243 SNTGKEV
+243 SDEGKEV

-265 LPREINSQS
+265 LPREINSRS

-339 GWLFALVLLQGM
+339 GWLFALVLLQGV

-366 IAAQALGMWFN
+366 LAAQLLGMWFN

-388 WVKEEWWLIAVAI
+388 WVKEEFWLIAVAI
-401 AVGIV
+401 GVGII